1 MNNEGRVVYIPD
13 ENIMGEIV
21 SEQLHGAL
29 IKYHLG
35 GFERTEYMTADDYEV
50 LEYFEFEEGDE

>member
-1 MNNEGRVVYIPD
+1 MNEGRVVYIPD
-13 ENIMGEIV
+13 ENVMGEIV

-29 IKYHLG
+29 IKYYLG

-50 LEYFEFEEGDE
+50 LEYFEFEEGE